1 VQGDAAIARPESERE
16 TQIQESPMST
26 SSNVPPLTPDPIL
39 KLGTGFMAAK
49 HLFAAVELGLF
60 EKLAERRTLDELTA
74 ALSIPRRTA
83 RICVDAMVAV
93 GLVRRDQ
100 DHYVNGPEAQAFL
113 SGQGPIDLRPWARF
127 WNRISYGA
135 WQGLD
140 QTLRT
145 GVPANAGRKLTP
157 EQEELFSKGVAA
169 ITAGSAHAL
178 AAKYDLARHE
188 RVLDLGGGTGSF
200 LTAML
205 AKHPRLGAT
214 LFEQPATAEVARKL
228 LAGTPHGANIEIVAG
243 DLFTS
248 PLPTGH
254 DLVLLAN
261 VVHYFTPSKNLELL
275 RRIRGAMAPRARVL
289 VVDFW
294 MNATHSEP
302 VFGALMAGEFAVL
315 IPDGDVYSLDEGSAW
330 LADAGFRAVEHLP
343 LAGPTSCLIAEAV

>member
-1 VQGDAAIARPESERE
+1 
-16 TQIQESPMST
+16 MST

-60 EKLAERRTLDELTA
+60 EKLTERRTLDELTA

-83 RICVDAMVAV
+83 RICADAMVAV
-93 GLVRRDQ
+93 GLVRREQ

-113 SGQGPIDLRPWARF
+113 SGQGPVDLRPWARF

-157 EQEELFSKGVAA
+157 EQEDLFSKGVAA
-169 ITAGSAHAL
+169 ITAGSANAL
-178 AAKYDLARHE
+178 AAKYDVARHA

-214 LFEQPATAEVARKL
+214 LFEQPATAEVARRV

-248 PLPTGH
+248 PLPAGH

-261 VVHYFTPSKNLELL
+261 VIHYFPPAKNLELL
-275 RRIRGAMAPRARVL
+275 RRVRGALAPRARVL

-315 IPDGDVYSLDEGSAW
+315 IPDGDVYSLDEGNAW
-330 LADAGFRAVEHLP
+330 LADSGFRAIEHLQ

>member
-1 VQGDAAIARPESERE
+1 
-16 TQIQESPMST
+16 MST
-26 SSNVPPLTPDPIL
+26 SSNVPAISPGPIL
-39 KLGTGFMAAK
+39 ELGTGFMAAK
-49 HLFAAVELGLF
+49 QLFAAVELGLF
-60 EKLAERRTLDELTA
+60 EKLAVPRTLDELVA
-74 ALSIPRRTA
+74 DLGIPRRTA
-83 RICVDAMVAV
+83 RICADAMVAV

-100 DHYVNGPEAQAFL
+100 DHYVNGAEAQAFL
-113 SGQGPIDLRPWARF
+113 SGQGPADLRPWARF

-140 QTLRT
+140 ETLRT
-145 GVPANAGRKLTP
+145 GVPAHAARKLTP

-169 ITAGSAHAL
+169 ITAGGANAL

-200 LTAML
+200 LTAIL

-214 LFEQPATAEVARKL
+214 LFEQPATAEVARKVL
-228 LAGTPHGANIEIVAG
+228 SGTPHGAKIEIVAG

-248 PLPTGH
+248 PIPTGH

-261 VVHYFTPSKNLELL
+261 VIHYFPPAKNRELL
-275 RRIRGAMAPRARVL
+275 RRIRDALPPRARIL
-289 VVDFW
+289 IVDFW

-315 IPDGDVYSLDEGSAW
+315 LPDGDVYSLDEGHAW
-330 LADAGFRAVEHLP
+330 LADAGLRAVEHLP
-343 LAGPTSCLIAEAV
+343 LAGPMSCLIAEAV